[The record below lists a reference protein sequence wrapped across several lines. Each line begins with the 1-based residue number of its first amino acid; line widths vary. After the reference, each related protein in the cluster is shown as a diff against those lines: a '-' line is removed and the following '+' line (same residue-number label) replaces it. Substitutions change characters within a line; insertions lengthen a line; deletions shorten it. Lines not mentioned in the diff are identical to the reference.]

1 MKKII
6 IVGGGT
12 AGLISALILKQ
23 TFNCNLKIIK
33 SDKIGIIGVGE
44 GSTEHWSE
52 FLRYCHID
60 WKELIQKTDATLKYG
75 IRFTRWTEK
84 EYFHQIDDYAA
95 IKYGSHI
102 YSYLKDYTEDND
114 AVVSTDWNHLEN
126 LVHNEEHCVANQFHF
141 NTFKL
146 NEFLLNKCK
155 ERDIEIIDDEINFVG
170 VADKGI
176 TSIVGTKEYRADF
189 YVDCTGMKRL
199 LISKLGAKWKSY
211 KDHLFMNEAIA
222 FPTGDTDEY
231 TPYTEARKMNAGW
244 LWRIPTYGRWGNG
257 YVYNNNKID
266 SYEAIKELRKEYN
279 VDVINIGKH
288 VKFEPG
294 ALDKTWIKN
303 CVAVG
308 LAANFVEPLEASSIG
323 TTIQQN
329 FLFCNYLLDSSNSEE
344 FNNKMDEIMDNIR
357 DFVLVHYLNDEDF
370 KATDSLKDKLEIWSK
385 RPPLPN
391 DFQNDRLLF
400 TEMNWVNILCGL
412 KFFKRDII
420 SNFIK
425 MYNTQNR
432 LIIEKAMADN
442 KLNKYNKLNYISHKK
457 WLEKIRTPMQKT

>member
-102 YSYLKDYTEDND
+102 YSYLKDYAENND

-146 NEFLLNKCK
+146 NSFLLKKC
-155 ERDIEIIDDEINFVG
+155 IDRNINVYEDEIE
-170 VADKGI
+170 K
-176 TSIVGTKEYRADF
+176 
-189 YVDCTGMKRL
+189 
-199 LISKLGAKWKSY
+199 
-211 KDHLFMNEAIA
+211 
-222 FPTGDTDEY
+222 
-231 TPYTEARKMNAGW
+231 
-244 LWRIPTYGRWGNG
+244 
-257 YVYNNNKID
+257 
-266 SYEAIKELRKEYN
+266 
-279 VDVINIGKH
+279 
-288 VKFEPG
+288 
-294 ALDKTWIKN
+294 
-303 CVAVG
+303 
-308 LAANFVEPLEASSIG
+308 
-323 TTIQQN
+323 
-329 FLFCNYLLDSSNSEE
+329 
-344 FNNKMDEIMDNIR
+344 
-357 DFVLVHYLNDEDF
+357 
-370 KATDSLKDKLEIWSK
+370 
-385 RPPLPN
+385 
-391 DFQNDRLLF
+391 
-400 TEMNWVNILCGL
+400 VNIKMVKGL
-412 KFFKRDII
+412 
-420 SNFIK
+420 
-425 MYNTQNR
+425 
-432 LIIEKAMADN
+432 
-442 KLNKYNKLNYISHKK
+442 
-457 WLEKIRTPMQKT
+457 